1 MKQPIYINGLGVI
14 SPQKTFDVEGFLT
27 EPIEYH
33 ENYILALD
41 AAYKE
46 YINPVQIRRMSRIL
60 KMTLSAAKKAMQD
73 AGIEKPDA
81 IIAGSG
87 YGCIDDTEKFLLN
100 MLDNK
105 ETMLNPT
112 AFMQSTH
119 NSVAGMVALNVKCN
133 AYNFTYVHRGFS
145 FETSLLD
152 AMMWMQEGK
161 ENVLIGGFDEN
172 SVNHHTVTNKIDFW
186 KKEKVDAFD
195 LLKTKTI
202 GSISGEGAN
211 FMLLSSNKNE
221 HTYGEVKDVR
231 MCYKPNEEELLEA
244 LSKFLK
250 KNNLEIKDIDIDLTG
265 LNGDVTQ
272 DRIYYRSINELMKDT
287 PVAWFKH
294 LCGDYYTAGSFGLWV
309 AAQICKRQEAPA
321 ILMLDGASPKKP
333 IKNILLYNHYRNINH
348 SFYLIQS

>member
-1 MKQPIYINGLGVI
+1 MKQRLYINGLGVI

-41 AAYKE
+41 AEYNQ

-60 KMTLSAAKKAMQD
+60 KMTFTASKKALQD

-87 YGCIDDTEKFLLN
+87 YGCINDTEKFLLN
-100 MLDNK
+100 MLDNT

-133 AYNFTYVHRGFS
+133 AYNFTYTHRGFS

-152 AMMWMQEGK
+152 AMMWIQEGK
-161 ENVLIGGFDEN
+161 ENVLIGGFEEN
-172 SVNHHTVTNKIDFW
+172 SVNNHIVTNKIDFW
-186 KKEKVDAFD
+186 KKEKVAAFD
-195 LLKTKTI
+195 LLKTNTI
-202 GSISGEGAN
+202 GTISGEGAN
-211 FMLLSSNKNE
+211 FIVLSASKNE
-221 HTYGEVKDVR
+221 HSYCEVKDVK
-231 MCYKPNEEELLEA
+231 MCYKPNENELLEA
-244 LSKFLK
+244 LSQFLQ
-250 KNNLEIKDIDIDLTG
+250 KNNLEKKDIDVYLTG
-265 LNGDVTQ
+265 LNGDSSM
-272 DRIYYRSINELMKDT
+272 DGIYYRSMNELMKDV

-294 LCGDYYTAGSFGLWV
+294 LSGDYYTSGSFGLWV
-309 AAQICKRQEAPA
+309 AAQICKRQEVPP